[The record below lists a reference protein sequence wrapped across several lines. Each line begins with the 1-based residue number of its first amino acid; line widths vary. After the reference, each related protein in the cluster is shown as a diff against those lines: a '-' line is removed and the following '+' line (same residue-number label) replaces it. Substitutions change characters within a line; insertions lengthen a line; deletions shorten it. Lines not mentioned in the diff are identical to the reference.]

1 MRMVQHVLVLV
12 VPVLVVL
19 RLFQDASRY
28 HIVPAVL
35 LHYVDQLTAQDVLPR
50 AVSLGILVRK
60 AMVPVVSSK
69 HLIKQFLW

>member
-19 RLFQDASRY
+19 RLLQEESRY

-35 LHYVDQLTAQDVLPR
+35 LHYVDQLTEQDVLPR
-50 AVSLGILVRK
+50 AVSLDILVRK
-60 AMVPVVSSK
+60 AVVPVFSSE
-69 HLIKQFLW
+69 HSIKQLLW